1 MSQATESEAPTTVSL
16 TIDGT
21 EVQARPDQTILEAAR
36 EADIDVPTLC
46 AYEGLSNVGA
56 CRMCLVE
63 IDGERTETAC
73 TTTVQDEM
81 SVAVHTDELWDQRRS
96 LLELMFAEENHYCMY
111 CEMEGDCEL
120 EDLFNEAGLDE
131 CHLPLEYMDL
141 DPDTSHDYITLDLD
155 RCISCGRCIRSCEEV
170 VGNATLSFSDRGRE
184 AEIVADDDVPL
195 GESSCVSCGSC
206 VQACPT
212 GALYGT
218 QSAYRGRERNCEVTE
233 TTCPECSVG
242 CTLEVYT
249 NSGRIVKIE
258 GAEDGPDGGQL
269 CEKGRF
275 ELLGDGRPRVEK
287 ARVGGTEESVSEAR
301 QRVRE
306 ILADADA
313 IDAVASDR
321 LPLETLQGFA
331 AALEDYPAAV
341 SVPGRERVTLEDR
354 VVAAVTSE
362 FDVDRGDLYA
372 STLAGLE
379 DRDSIVVYDTSIVD
393 SHPVAASYVRRAAR
407 SGADLVTV
415 EDETDRLD
423 RFSDTTI
430 DRSAPLADVTDDAA
444 EVFSAGT
451 SAIESDA
458 QSAAES
464 LSAAVD
470 GDSAIVVGPE
480 IRDASTLA
488 NVFGLAAMSGA
499 EVLSLNDASNQVF
512 GRMET
517 TDSPADPDVAYL
529 FAADDRDEHIEA
541 MIEHALAAD
550 TVIVQATRESPL
562 TKLADVVLPALDWYE
577 RGGTFV
583 DAAGRRR
590 TIDPVLRP
598 RGAIDDDLVADV
610 EVDA

>member
-1 MSQATESEAPTTVSL
+1 MSKATESEAPTTVSL

-36 EADIDVPTLC
+36 EAGIEVPTLC
-46 AYEGLSNVGA
+46 AYEGLTNVGG

-73 TTTVQDEM
+73 TTSVQDGIE
-81 SVAVHTDELWDQRRS
+81 VAVHTDELWDHRRS
-96 LLELMFAEENHYCMY
+96 LLELIFAEENHYCMY

-120 EDLFNEAGLDE
+120 EDLFTEAGLDE
-131 CHLPLEYMDL
+131 CHLPLEYMDY
-141 DPDTSHDYITLDLD
+141 DPDTSHEHFTLDLD
-155 RCISCGRCIRSCEEV
+155 RCISCGRCIRTCEEV
-170 VGNATLSFSDRGRE
+170 VGNATLSFGDRGRE
-184 AEIVADDDVPL
+184 AEIVADDGVPL

-212 GALYGT
+212 GALYGN
-218 QSAYRGRERNCEVTE
+218 QSAYRGRERDCEVTE

-258 GAEDGPDGGQL
+258 GEEDGPDGGQL

-275 ELLGDGRPRVEK
+275 ELLGDGRPRVES
-287 ARVGGTEESVSEAR
+287 ARVDGSTESVTEAR

-313 IDAVASDR
+313 INAVASDR
-321 LPLETLQGFA
+321 LPLETLQGFG
-331 AALEDYPAAV
+331 AALDDYPAAV
-341 SVPGRERVTLEDR
+341 TVPGRERVTTEDR
-354 VVAAVTSE
+354 VVEAVTDE
-362 FDVDRGDLYA
+362 FEIERGDLYA
-372 STLAGLE
+372 TTLAELE
-379 DRDSIVVYDTSIVD
+379 DRESIVVYDTSIVD
-393 SHPVAASYVRRAAR
+393 SHPVVASYVRRAAR
-407 SGADLVTV
+407 DGADLVTV
-415 EDETDRLD
+415 EDDDDRLS
-423 RFSDTTI
+423 RFADATI

-444 EVFSAGT
+444 EALSAGT
-451 SAIESDA
+451 SAIDNDA
-458 QSAAES
+458 ITAAETIAGA
-464 LSAAVD
+464 LD

-480 IRDASTLA
+480 IRDATTLG
-488 NVFGLAAMSGA
+488 NVFGIAAMSGA
-499 EVLSLNDASNQVF
+499 EVLSLNDAANQVF
-512 GRMET
+512 GRLET
-517 TDSPADPDVAYL
+517 AAPHDDPDVAYL
-529 FAADDRDEHIEA
+529 FVADDRERDLRA
-541 MIEHALAAD
+541 MIDHALAAE

-590 TIDPVLRP
+590 TLDPVLRP
-598 RGAIDDDLVADV
+598 RGAIDDDLVADLEV
-610 EVDA
+610 EA